1 MNNEL
6 DAELLERET
15 ARIMKA
21 MSEEEDEETFLQEQF
36 ADFDEYTFYNVG
48 EEESIFATKLEYVRE
63 RVLNKMVL
71 AKEEDGK

>member
-36 ADFDEYTFYNVG
+36 TDFDEYTFYNVG
-48 EEESIFATKLEYVRE
+48 EEESIFTTKLEYVRE
-63 RVLNKMVL
+63 MVLNKMVI
-71 AKEEDGK
+71 AKEEAV